1 MTNGWSVSGHHYTP
15 QDQRLWSIVLA
26 GGEGIRTREFIK
38 HHLGVTKPKQYC
50 SFVGTRSLLQH
61 TVDRAD
67 ALSPPKNRV
76 VVVAREHRAEAVTQM
91 ERRAQGTL
99 LSQPRNCG
107 TAPGLFLALTQVV
120 ARDPDATV
128 MVLPSDHYVYPESAF
143 IEALA
148 QAAALA
154 DELRDRVVLLGVSPS
169 SPETDYGWIQ
179 PGEAP
184 LSSRVPGARDV
195 AYFIEKPEARVAE
208 AALRGGA
215 LWNTSIVA
223 AKVRTL
229 WELGWRYAPEMM
241 APFME
246 LWDSFARG
254 GESLV
259 LERIYRE
266 MPTLDLS
273 RHVLQRASKHLAVM
287 ELDGIFWSDWGSPP
301 RILETLERLG
311 VPAACA
317 TARVPHPARARQ
329 LDEPEM
335 IHARG

>member
-1 MTNGWSVSGHHYTP
+1 
-15 QDQRLWSIVLA
+15 
-26 GGEGIRTREFIK
+26 
-38 HHLGVTKPKQYC
+38 
-50 SFVGTRSLLQH
+50 
-61 TVDRAD
+61 
-67 ALSPPKNRV
+67 
-76 VVVAREHRAEAVTQM
+76 
-91 ERRAQGTL
+91 
-99 LSQPRNCG
+99 
-107 TAPGLFLALTQVV
+107 
-120 ARDPDATV
+120 
-128 MVLPSDHYVYPESAF
+128 
-143 IEALA
+143 
-148 QAAALA
+148 
-154 DELRDRVVLLGVSPS
+154 
-169 SPETDYGWIQ
+169 
-179 PGEAP
+179 
-184 LSSRVPGARDV
+184 
-195 AYFIEKPEARVAE
+195 
-208 AALRGGA
+208 
-215 LWNTSIVA
+215 